1 MRLSAR
7 KGVTLVVGLAIALAL
22 GAVWVTVVE
31 STAWQSLLWWIRDQ
45 QRTLH
50 QALTAALRAV
60 RAEGA
65 PAAWLLIGIS
75 LVYGVFHAA
84 GPGHGKAVIAT
95 YLGTQPSRLRRGI
108 VLSVLSALMQGVV
121 AIVVVQVCVGLLG
134 LGLRRAEAVGRQVE
148 TLSFA
153 LVALVGLV
161 LAWRAGRALW
171 RRWQA
176 SRKQAGQA
184 TSPVMGRGPNT
195 RGLFGDALAAAE
207 RRDADQDESTRL
219 NHARWQAFCTDCGS
233 MHGPDRHALET
244 PMSWRALAGVVV
256 SIGIR
261 PCTGAIL
268 VLLVAHAMGMQF
280 IGIASVLAMS
290 VGTAAA
296 TSALAAL
303 TVYVRQAA
311 WRLMTRQRRTSA
323 TVGVTVDLLALCGGV
338 LVFVLG
344 ASLLHTSSVALSH
357 PLF

>member
-1 MRLSAR
+1 MRLNAR
-7 KGVTLVVGLAIALAL
+7 KGLAVVVGLAIALAL

-60 RAEGA
+60 RADGA

-176 SRKQAGQA
+176 SRTQVSQA
-184 TSPVMGRGPNT
+184 TAPLSGRSST
-195 RGLFGDALAAAE
+195 RGLFGNALAAAE
-207 RRDADQDESTRL
+207 RGDADQDESTRL

-268 VLLVAHAMGMQF
+268 VLLVAHAMGMQA

-311 WRLMTRQRRTSA
+311 WRLMARQRRTSA
-323 TVGVTVDLLALCGGV
+323 TLGVTVDLLALCGGV